1 MFRRLLSLDAGV
13 VLASLVA
20 LALVGPLRGVLQE
33 IPVLTF
39 AGTLLLFVVPGALMS
54 SWFLREHFPAV
65 ALVPAAFVIS
75 TAFFSLLGVP
85 MLVLHR
91 SLTEYLWVSG
101 GIIAVFVLVA
111 AVRTFLRKPDDTK
124 EGIPAE
130 PPAESFVEP
139 PEPFTRWLW
148 APFLALGVALA
159 FVSRTRTPVVD
170 ADTWV
175 YLAYVREYLNTDK
188 LALFNPY
195 FGDKLE
201 VMSRVKINGWLLE
214 HAAFSRVAGID
225 PVNLVLR
232 YLAPTLIIVALLAFY
247 ALARSLFKSELAGI
261 LAGSFYTLFLLVN
274 LNASQFSFG
283 GEFVGRMV
291 QDKFATLFLF
301 LPIALCM
308 AVGYVESSK
317 KRYLAFFLFLC
328 WAVVTI
334 HPVGIAIFG
343 LSMAGFGL
351 FYVAV
356 NWRSI
361 GAWLKMVALAV
372 ALLSVALVPVLFALV
387 SGESVSAVLYSAD
400 IGETN
405 PKVLANMVFVRP
417 EWRHIWLL
425 GDDLYIMH
433 PYLILNPT
441 MLLAYVL
448 GVPFLLWRLRRSLAA
463 QLLLGVLLVPTVV
476 CYVPQI
482 ATFVGDR
489 VIAPGQLYRMAWP
502 IPVASVLILSWMG
515 WEAVKAAQRGWGSLR
530 ATPGATP
537 GATPRATGF
546 LPLAVVAALTVAAA
560 PAYAAGV
567 RDIYEA
573 GNPPPGA
580 ASCFDPA
587 LHWISNEIT
596 TPSVVLAPDAENLCI
611 PSYSAEANVVSYRGA
626 PVLDNLAGLEQFAD
640 ENITVPQGALDVQQF
655 FSGVT
660 LEEGIEII
668 RRQSADYVMVYAGT
682 PLDGQ
687 LKTTPGFVHVDI
699 PGSRYSLYEVDYQD
713 LDGSG

>member
-13 VLASLVA
+13 VLASLAA
-20 LALVGPLRGVLQE
+20 LALVGPLRGVLQG

-39 AGTLLLFVVPGALMS
+39 AGALLLFVVPGILLS
-54 SWFLREHFPAV
+54 GWFLREYFPAV

-101 GIIAVFVLVA
+101 GVVA
-111 AVRTFLRKPDDTK
+111 AFVVAAAFRTFLRKPGVT
-124 EGIPAE
+124 ESSSPA
-130 PPAESFVEP
+130 P
-139 PEPFTRWLW
+139 PEPFVRWLW
-148 APFLALGVALA
+148 APFLVLGGTLA
-159 FVSRTRTPVVD
+159 FVSRTKVPVVD

-225 PVNLVLR
+225 PVNLVLS

-247 ALARSLFKSELAGI
+247 ALARSLFKSELAGL
-261 LAGSFYTLFLLVN
+261 LAGSFYALFLMAN
-274 LNASQFSFG
+274 LNASPFSFG
-283 GEFVGRMV
+283 GEFVGRIV

-308 AVGYVESSK
+308 AVAYVESKK
-317 KRYLAFFLFLC
+317 KRYLALFVFLC
-328 WAVVTI
+328 WAVITI

-343 LSMAGFGL
+343 LSMAGFGF

-361 GAWLKMVALAV
+361 EAWLKMVALAV
-372 ALLSVALVPVLFALV
+372 ALLSVILVPVLFALV

-433 PYLILNPT
+433 PWVILNPT
-441 MLLAYVL
+441 MLLAYLL
-448 GVPFLLWRLRRSLAA
+448 GVPFLLWRLRRGLAA
-463 QLLLGVLLVPTVV
+463 PLLLGVLLIPTIV
-476 CYVPQI
+476 CYVPQV

-515 WEAVKAAQRGWGSLR
+515 WEAVKAAQRGWGFL
-530 ATPGATP
+530 GATA
-537 GATPRATGF
+537 GATPRATGL
-546 LPLAVVAALTVAAA
+546 LPLALVAALTVAAA
-560 PAYAAGV
+560 PAYAGGV

-580 ASCFDPA
+580 ASCFDPVFQ
-587 LHWISNEIT
+587 WMNENIT
-596 TPSVVLAPDAENLCI
+596 NPSVVLAPDAENLCI
-611 PSYSAEANVVSYRGA
+611 PSYSAVANVVSYRGA
-626 PVLDNLAGLEQFAD
+626 PVLDHLAGLERFAGS
-640 ENITVPQGALDVQQF
+640 EITVPQGALDVQRF
-655 FSGVT
+655 FAGTTV
-660 LEEGIEII
+660 EESIEII
-668 RRQSADYVMVYAGT
+668 RRQKADYLMVYADT

-687 LKTTPGFVHVDI
+687 LGTLPGFVPVEA
-699 PGSRYSLYEVDYQD
+699 PGDRYSLYEVDYAA
-713 LDGSG
+713 LGG